1 VTGERLEELD
11 VLLGRIDPFP
21 AVLTDRG
28 DLEEPAGLDP
38 GPVVGQ
44 LTGPRPRRAGR
55 QPFADLV
62 VDVLDLFEERVA
74 AVGKGVLGRSTAR
87 RPRRTSAAVARD
99 PHPYAPGNSATDVP
113 GPSGP
118 S

>member
-1 VTGERLEELD
+1 VPGERVEELD

-21 AVLTDRG
+21 AVLADRG

-44 LTGPRPRRAGR
+44 LARPRPRPIGR
-55 QPFADLV
+55 YPLADLV
-62 VDVLDLFEERVA
+62 VDILDFLEERIA
-74 AVGKGVLGRSTAR
+74 AVG

-99 PHPYAPGNSATDVP
+99 PRPYAPGNSATDVP